1 MLNFLLAKINVSR
14 VMKYYVYFV
23 SVYNDETN
31 IRNKLW
37 KDKIQVWNY
46 GGTCTSKTWV
56 SNKMQKLSQCEYL
69 VVQNTENVRP
79 ENVLSKVIMVWV
91 KF

>member
-56 SNKMQKLSQCEYL
+56 SNKMQ
-69 VVQNTENVRP
+69 NTENICP

-91 KF
+91 KFWFYQ